1 MRFKLGDREKKKS
14 TQKVIELKIRLPRE
28 IVQDTIIK

>member
-1 MRFKLGDREKKKS
+1 MRFKLDDKEKKS